1 MTVNLFNIIKWL
13 VNMQDVI
20 DDLPSSRGESQASNS
35 VNIHLTVEMTRRN
48 HRGFY
53 EAYF

>member
-1 MTVNLFNIIKWL
+1 MTDNFKTLSNQI

-35 VNIHLTVEMTRRN
+35 VNIHLTVEMNR
-48 HRGFY
+48 
-53 EAYF
+53 